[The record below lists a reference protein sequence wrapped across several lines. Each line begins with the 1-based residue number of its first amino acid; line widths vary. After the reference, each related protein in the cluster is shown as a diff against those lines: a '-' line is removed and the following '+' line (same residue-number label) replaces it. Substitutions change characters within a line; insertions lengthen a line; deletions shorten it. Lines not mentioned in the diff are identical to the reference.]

1 MSEPIV
7 IRCRDNG
14 PFVIK
19 APVQVVDHDGKP
31 FTIPAGKET
40 IALCRCGASKNKP
53 FLRWCAQRL
62 WISSS
67 RKSPCIRDHLAL
79 ALPISKSRPATSA
92 STLRLLDTIPEPFF
106 SLAMKPAL
114 PVTV

>member
-19 APVQVVDHDGKP
+19 APIQVVDHDGKP

-53 FLRWCAQRL
+53 FCDGAHNGCGFQAAE
-62 WISSS
+62 
-67 RKSPCIRDHLAL
+67 KA
-79 ALPISKSRPATSA
+79 
-92 STLRLLDTIPEPFF
+92 
-106 SLAMKPAL
+106 
-114 PVTV
+114 PV

>member
-53 FLRWCAQRL
+53 FCDGAHNGCGFQAAE
-62 WISSS
+62 
-67 RKSPCIRDHLAL
+67 KA
-79 ALPISKSRPATSA
+79 PI
-92 STLRLLDTIPEPFF
+92 
-106 SLAMKPAL
+106 
-114 PVTV
+114 

>member
-19 APVQVVDHDGKP
+19 APVQVVDHDSKP

-53 FLRWCAQRL
+53 FCDGAHNGCGFQAAE
-62 WISSS
+62 
-67 RKSPCIRDHLAL
+67 KA
-79 ALPISKSRPATSA
+79 
-92 STLRLLDTIPEPFF
+92 
-106 SLAMKPAL
+106 
-114 PVTV
+114 PV

>member
-40 IALCRCGASKNKP
+40 IALCRCGSSKNKP
-53 FLRWCAQRL
+53 FCDGAHNGCGFQAAE
-62 WISSS
+62 
-67 RKSPCIRDHLAL
+67 KA
-79 ALPISKSRPATSA
+79 
-92 STLRLLDTIPEPFF
+92 
-106 SLAMKPAL
+106 
-114 PVTV
+114 PV

>member
-40 IALCRCGASKNKP
+40 IALCRCGASKIKP
-53 FLRWCAQRL
+53 FCDGAHNGCGFQAAE
-62 WISSS
+62 
-67 RKSPCIRDHLAL
+67 KA
-79 ALPISKSRPATSA
+79 
-92 STLRLLDTIPEPFF
+92 
-106 SLAMKPAL
+106 
-114 PVTV
+114 PV